1 MSYSRFLEY
10 LDKDK
15 VKKVDLFENGTIAI
29 VEAVSPEL
37 GNRVQRVWV
46 QLPGLSQ
53 ELLQKFREKNI
64 DFAVHNAQEDSG
76 SLLFNLI
83 GNLAFPLILI
93 GGLFLLSRRSSGGM
107 GGPGG
112 PGFPL
117 AFGQSKAKFQM
128 EPNTG
133 VTFDDV
139 AGVDEAK
146 QDFMEVVEFLKKPER
161 FTAVGARIPKGVLV
175 VGPPGTGKTLLAK
188 AIAGEAGVPF
198 FSISGSEF
206 VEMFVGV
213 GASRVGD
220 LFKKAKENAPCIVF
234 VDEIDAVGR
243 QRGTGIGEGNDER
256 EQTLNQLL
264 TEMDGFEGNTGIIVI
279 AATNRADILGSA
291 LLRPGRFD
299 RQVTVDVPDIRG
311 RTEIL
316 KVHGSNKK
324 FDADVS
330 LEVIAMRTPGFSGA
344 DLANLLN
351 EAAILAG
358 RRGKSAISSKEI
370 DDSIDRIVAGME
382 GTVMTDGKSKSL
394 VAYHEVGHAICGTL
408 TPGHDPVQKVTL
420 IPRELLVDL
429 VERAAEEVIFG
440 EPDVTTGAAGDLQ
453 QITGLAKQ
461 MVTTFGM
468 SEIGPW
474 SLMESS
480 AQSADV
486 TMRMMA
492 RNSMSEKL
500 AEDIDT
506 AVKRLSD
513 RAYEIALTH
522 IRNNR
527 EAIDKIV
534 EILLEK
540 ETITGEEFR
549 AILSEFV
556 EIPAENR
563 VIKPSQPKCM
573 GLSKSCV
580 RPLTPTPL
588 RFLSTNTSKTPNEFT
603 NLCSKGRLNEA
614 FESFTSEIWS
624 DPSLFSHLLQRCIHT
639 QSLSLL
645 KHLHSLIIT
654 SGSSSEKFVSN
665 HLVNAYAKI
674 GELSTAVTLFDVM
687 PRKNIMSCNIL
698 IGGFIQNGDLESA
711 RQVFG
716 EMPER
721 NVATWNAMVAGMTQ
735 FEFNEEGLSL
745 ISQMHGLGFM
755 LDEFTLGSVLRGC
768 AGLKDLNA
776 GMQVHGYVVKS
787 GFEFNLVVGSSLA
800 HMYMKSGS
808 LGEGERVIKAMP
820 IRNVVACN
828 TLIAGR
834 AQKGFSEGA
843 LDQYNMMKMAGFRPD
858 KIMFVSVISSCS
870 ELATLGQG
878 QQIHAEAIKTGAS
891 TVVGVISSLISMY
904 SRCGCLDESVKAF
917 LEREEADVVLWS
929 SMIAAYGFH
938 GKGEEAIELF
948 NWMDQVGLDANDI
961 TFLSLL
967 YACSHCGLK
976 DKGLQ
981 FFNLM
986 IEKYGLEPRL
996 EHYTCV
1002 VDLLGRSGCLEE
1014 AEGFIR
1020 TMPVKKDAIIWM

>member
-1 MSYSRFLEY
+1 MAASSACVVGNGLSTRTRNTSLSKEFYVRHLFRSSSLPSLGKASKAVIVRASVDQKQLDGRRGFLKLLLGNAGLSMTALLGGGNAYADEQGVSNSRMSYSRFLEY
-10 LDKDK
+10 LDKDR
-15 VKKVDLFENGTIAI
+15 VTKVDLFENGTIAI

-37 GNRVQRVWV
+37 GNRIQRVRV

-64 DFAVHNAQEDSG
+64 DFAAHNAQEDSG

-117 AFGQSKAKFQM
+117 QFGQSKAKFQM

-161 FTAVGARIPKGVLV
+161 FTAVGARIPKGVLLI
-175 VGPPGTGKTLLAK
+175 GPPGTGKTLLAK

-213 GASRVGD
+213 GASRVRD

-243 QRGTGIGEGNDER
+243 QRGTGIGGGNDER

-279 AATNRADILGSA
+279 AATNRADILDSA

-299 RQVTVDVPDIRG
+299 RQVIIITYTIALIVVEDTDFEVLVQVSVDVPDIRG

-324 FDADVS
+324 FDTDVS

-358 RRGKSAISSKEI
+358 RRGKTGISSKEI

-420 IPRELLVDL
+420 VPRGQARGLTWFIPADDPTLISRQQLFARIVGGLGG
-429 VERAAEEVIFG
+429 RAAEEVIFG
-440 EPDVTTGAAGDLQ
+440 EPEVTTGAAGDLQ

-461 MVTTFGM
+461 MVVTFGM

-474 SLMESS
+474 SLMDSS
-480 AQSADV
+480 AQSNDV
-486 TMRMMA
+486 IMRMMA

-500 AEDIDT
+500 AEDIDG
-506 AVKRLSD
+506 AIKRLSD
-513 RAYEIALTH
+513 SAYEIALSQ
-522 IRNNR
+522 IRSNR

-534 EILLEK
+534 EVLIEK
-540 ETITGEEFR
+540 ETMTGDEFR

-563 VIKPSQPKCM
+563 VAPT
-573 GLSKSCV
+573 V
-580 RPLTPTPL
+580 PTP
-588 RFLSTNTSKTPNEFT
+588 
-603 NLCSKGRLNEA
+603 
-614 FESFTSEIWS
+614 
-624 DPSLFSHLLQRCIHT
+624 
-639 QSLSLL
+639 
-645 KHLHSLIIT
+645 
-654 SGSSSEKFVSN
+654 V
-665 HLVNAYAKI
+665 
-674 GELSTAVTLFDVM
+674 AV
-687 PRKNIMSCNIL
+687 
-698 IGGFIQNGDLESA
+698 
-711 RQVFG
+711 
-716 EMPER
+716 
-721 NVATWNAMVAGMTQ
+721 
-735 FEFNEEGLSL
+735 
-745 ISQMHGLGFM
+745 
-755 LDEFTLGSVLRGC
+755 
-768 AGLKDLNA
+768 
-776 GMQVHGYVVKS
+776 
-787 GFEFNLVVGSSLA
+787 
-800 HMYMKSGS
+800 
-808 LGEGERVIKAMP
+808 
-820 IRNVVACN
+820 
-828 TLIAGR
+828 
-834 AQKGFSEGA
+834 
-843 LDQYNMMKMAGFRPD
+843 
-858 KIMFVSVISSCS
+858 
-870 ELATLGQG
+870 
-878 QQIHAEAIKTGAS
+878 
-891 TVVGVISSLISMY
+891 
-904 SRCGCLDESVKAF
+904 
-917 LEREEADVVLWS
+917 
-929 SMIAAYGFH
+929 
-938 GKGEEAIELF
+938 
-948 NWMDQVGLDANDI
+948 
-961 TFLSLL
+961 
-967 YACSHCGLK
+967 
-976 DKGLQ
+976 
-981 FFNLM
+981 
-986 IEKYGLEPRL
+986 
-996 EHYTCV
+996 
-1002 VDLLGRSGCLEE
+1002 
-1014 AEGFIR
+1014 
-1020 TMPVKKDAIIWM
+1020 